1 MLNQENREKCRRVL
15 NRFGYRPQMMM
26 VIEECSELQKATCKL
41 LRKSTPATLT
51 NDGTPPLWNFR
62 EEIVDVI
69 VMVTQAVM
77 MSGMSTEEINR
88 RAQEKLDRTLAK

>member
-15 NRFGYRPQMMM
+15 NRFGYRHQALIL
-26 VIEECSELQKATCKL
+26 VEECAELQQAVCKL
-41 LRKSTPATLT
+41 FRSETTLMSQSE
-51 NDGTPPLWNFR
+51 NFK

-77 MSGMSTEEINR
+77 MSGLSAEEINR
-88 RAQEKLDRTLAK
+88 RAKDKLDKLAR

>member
-15 NRFGYRPQMMM
+15 NQFGYRHQALIL
-26 VIEECSELQKATCKL
+26 VEECAELQQAVCKL
-41 LRKSTPATLT
+41 FRSETTLMSQSE
-51 NDGTPPLWNFR
+51 NFK

-77 MSGMSTEEINR
+77 MSGMSAEEINR
-88 RAQEKLDRTLAK
+88 RAKEKLDKLAR

>member
-15 NRFGYRPQMMM
+15 NQFGYRHQALIL
-26 VIEECSELQKATCKL
+26 VEECAELQQAVCKL
-41 LRKSTPATLT
+41 FRSETTLMSQSE
-51 NDGTPPLWNFR
+51 NFK

-77 MSGMSTEEINR
+77 MSGLSAEEINR
-88 RAQEKLDRTLAK
+88 RAKEKLDKLAR

>member
-15 NRFGYRPQMMM
+15 NQFGYRHQALIL
-26 VIEECSELQKATCKL
+26 VEECAELQQAVCKL
-41 LRKSTPATLT
+41 FRSETTLMSQSE
-51 NDGTPPLWNFR
+51 NFK

-77 MSGMSTEEINR
+77 MSGLSAEEINR
-88 RAQEKLDRTLAK
+88 RAKDKLDKLAR